1 MKYYIY
7 KILNLTNNKMYIGKA
22 KRVDRRWSEHL
33 RNAKKGKQHP
43 LYDAIRKYGLESFR
57 FSVVLETTSSE
68 VDGLEKQLIREL
80 SRYPMGYNL
89 AEGGSGGDT
98 YHYHDEDARKIRSDI
113 GRESYAENPRGI
125 STKSQKG
132 VHITDTLPD
141 IKQKWKENHAKSM
154 EKLSA
159 RRRSGSFTEKELLGY
174 KKQSAAKLGGK
185 NPRAQSIKCLELEK
199 IFGSVSEVV
208 RELGYNSN
216 TPILYSCKT
225 GRQTKK
231 GHTFQRVANTPEKG

>member
-7 KILNLTNNKMYIGKA
+7 KIFNLKNNKMYIGKA

-33 RNAKKGKQHP
+33 RNVKNGKQHP
-43 LYDAIRKYGLESFR
+43 LYDAIRKHGLESFQ

-68 VDGLEKQLIREL
+68 VDILEKELIQEL
-80 SRYPMGYNL
+80 SRYPIGYNL
-89 AEGGSGGDT
+89 AEGGTGGDA
-98 YHYHDEDARKIRSDI
+98 YRYHDETAQKTRSDI
-113 GRESYAENPRGI
+113 GRKSYAENPRGI

-132 VHITDTLPD
+132 VHITDVLPD

-159 RRRSGSFTEKELLGY
+159 RRKSGSYTENELLGY
-174 KKQSAAKLGGK
+174 QKQSAAKLGGN

-199 IFGSVSEVV
+199 IFGSIGEVV
-208 RELGYNSN
+208 RELGYNSP

-225 GRQTKK
+225 GKQTKK
-231 GHTFQRVANTPEKG
+231 GHLFQRVANTPEKG